1 MVLGHRVHHF
11 PEGKGGFAIPL
22 EHSVIVGD
30 DQLPAKLQLLFL
42 VGDLPALRGILLEK
56 VADAAPNAV
65 DDDRLFLLLDQ
76 MPDYW
81 GKVAIAG
88 KQEKRLGRVL
98 GCRSPV
104 DVIQHDKVG
113 HILHV
118 ASRQAELGLD
128 DMFVT
133 ARTRVISLCKTA
145 WAKFAKNSIRSTL
158 YCSRTSLAHAWTS
171 GFVA

>member
-76 MPDYW
+76 MPDYR
-81 GKVAIAG
+81 GKVAVPG
-88 KQEKRLGRVL
+88 KEQESLWGTSVFR
-98 GCRSPV
+98 CPV
-104 DVIQHDKVG
+104 QVIQQDEIRHILNPVARISKLGLHDVVG
-113 HILHV
+113 HGADPGDLV
-118 ASRQAELGLD
+118 LEEVSEE
-128 DMFVT
+128 
-133 ARTRVISLCKTA
+133 
-145 WAKFAKNSIRSTL
+145 
-158 YCSRTSLAHAWTS
+158 
-171 GFVA
+171 